1 MAINRRQF
9 LRTSLAGSAIIFG
22 SRLDGMNDMDSQD
35 RKIDAFDEQNP
46 LSNP

>member
-1 MAINRRQF
+1 M
-9 LRTSLAGSAIIFG
+9 IFG
-22 SRLDGMNDMDSQD
+22 SKLDGMNDMDSQD